1 MEHYNDGEV
10 NFGTLIDLSLED
22 ICPTGKDTTMAKSPV
37 PAGSST
43 LHSTGR
49 HSDGT
54 VDQVL
59 KAITALSAGI
69 EKQNNALVTFLICLV
84 TLRRSVLAF
93 SQHLFLLAH
102 TAIFL
107 NNERNHVSVQ
117 AHTMV

>member
-59 KAITALSAGI
+59 KAITAL
-69 EKQNNALVTFLICLV
+69 
-84 TLRRSVLAF
+84 
-93 SQHLFLLAH
+93 
-102 TAIFL
+102 
-107 NNERNHVSVQ
+107 
-117 AHTMV
+117 